1 MYVIFGLIGDASK
14 NIVLIDGFPRGINQ
28 NSEAAFMQ
36 YAGLTQVKRSIS
48 QQTLW
53 LAPVLHRIGALLNVA
68 RTDLGIFLFV
78 YPRS

>member
-1 MYVIFGLIGDASK
+1 
-14 NIVLIDGFPRGINQ
+14 
-28 NSEAAFMQ
+28 MQ

-78 YPRS
+78 YPRSWKIWNNQCFLEQEITYDRATEN